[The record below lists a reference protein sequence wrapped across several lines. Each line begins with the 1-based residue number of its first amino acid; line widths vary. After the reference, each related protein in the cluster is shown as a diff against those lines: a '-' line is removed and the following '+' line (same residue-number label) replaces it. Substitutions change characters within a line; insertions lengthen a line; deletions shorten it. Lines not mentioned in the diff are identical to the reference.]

1 MMETSPVLPTVTYE
15 RDADGVLIEVRSGV
29 AENGD
34 VLEARIPFAIA
45 HLIGYGKANNEE
57 TIN

>member
-1 MMETSPVLPTVTYE
+1 MTEIKLKTVTYE
-15 RDADGVLIEVRSGV
+15 RDEDGVLFEVRSGV

-34 VLEARIPFAIA
+34 VLEFRAPFEVS
-45 HLIGYGKANNEE
+45 HYFDYGKDSNDE